1 MAATHSLPDALA
13 GFICVTE
20 VDAGRFFVEDLFQRK
35 FASSPP
41 DFGRHIVAFYKDSRG
56 GFLPASYLHLWTQGS
71 IGLVGGGCTDGRVLR
86 MMNDTQRRAL
96 TAEGGLLRQ
105 TLLYCFTQFATGLEA
120 FFGHCG
126 DVRAKEVD
134 LAAGFVETED
144 PYLLVRWTQP
154 LSSDRQ
160 RTLFVQALDIGAF

>member
-1 MAATHSLPDALA
+1 MAGNHSLPDALA
-13 GFICVTE
+13 GFVCVTE
-20 VDAGRFFVEDLFQRK
+20 VAAGRFFVEDLFQRK
-35 FASSPP
+35 FASPPP
-41 DFGRHIVAFYKDSRG
+41 DFGRHIVAFYKDAQG
-56 GFLPASYLHLWTQGS
+56 AFLPASYLHLWTQDS

-86 MMNDTQRRAL
+86 TMNDAQRRAL

-126 DVRAKEVD
+126 DARAKEVD

-154 LSSDRQ
+154 LPAER
-160 RTLFVQALDIGAF
+160 RQALFAQAMAIGAF